1 MASSGAQSNRTKTAV
16 PGFGQISMD
25 HYLRV
30 LIHRRWLII
39 ATFLIV
45 TTITFV
51 VVSRMPNIYTSE
63 TLILVDPQKVPD
75 SYVRATVTGDVRNRL
90 NTLEQQILSATR
102 LQKIIDSLKL
112 YGEERK
118 TMVREEIVAK
128 MRKDI
133 TISMVADFGRQEAT
147 LQAFKITYS
156 GREPR
161 LVARVVSELA
171 GQFIEENIKAR
182 AQQSTGTTE
191 FLESQLQ
198 DTRKALEAQ
207 ESKLRDFRLK
217 HIGEMPEQEAAD
229 LQILGQLQSQLHL
242 AGEAL
247 ARAEQQRNMAQAMM
261 SQSVAVVDYDDGEV
275 KGIGANSDDRAAG
288 ARPAAPTAPPVSP
301 KAKLLAELNDKLK
314 RGYTERHPDIRKL
327 RANIAEEEAREPK
340 ELETQKAELKPPPP
354 PEPRKETVTATAD
367 PTPAR
372 KVAASTTNPVLIT
385 QLKSLDA
392 DIVKQKAEQ
401 VRLNKQ
407 IAVYQAR
414 LEAIPIR
421 QQEVAELV
429 RDYEISKAH
438 YSQLLDKQLSAET
451 ATQLEIRQKG
461 EKFSILDPAL
471 PAEKP
476 SKPNRKL
483 FDAMGA
489 LGGLVLGVLLALSTE
504 LIGTTV
510 TSPEQ
515 VALSSGVTVLE
526 VIPVIVTE
534 LDNRRHKRQVIWA
547 TVSCTLFTVL
557 VCTAALFY
565 RFRG

>member
-1 MASSGAQSNRTKTAV
+1 
-16 PGFGQISMD
+16 MD

-51 VVSRMPNIYTSE
+51 VVSRLPNIYTSE

-112 YGEERK
+112 YTEERK

-198 DTRKALEAQ
+198 DTRKALMAQ
-207 ESKLRDFRLK
+207 ESKLSNFKLK

-242 AGEAL
+242 SGEAL

-261 SQSVAVVDYDDGEV
+261 SQSVPVVDYDDGEV
-275 KGIGANSDDRAAG
+275 KGIEDRSAPARAA
-288 ARPAAPTAPPVSP
+288 APMAPPVTP
-301 KAKLLAELNDKLK
+301 RAKLQADLSEKLK

-327 RANIAEEEAREPK
+327 RAQIAEEEAKEPK
-340 ELETQKAELKPPPP
+340 GLETQQAEVKPPAPP
-354 PEPRKETVTATAD
+354 VPPKETTAAAAD
-367 PTPAR
+367 PMPAKR
-372 KVAASTTNPVLIT
+372 ASASSTNPVLIT
-385 QLKSLDA
+385 QLRSLDA

-407 IAVYQAR
+407 IVVYQAR
-414 LEAIPIR
+414 LESIPVR
-421 QQEVAELV
+421 QQEIAELV
-429 RDYEISKAH
+429 RDYEISKTH

-534 LDNRRHKRQVIWA
+534 LDHRRHKRQVIWA